1 MRENDAQRDDR
12 TLGRRD
18 FIKEASLGALGAGLT
33 ISGLEGAFAEDGGAG
48 IPGRRLGRTGLQVSE
63 ISMGAAGL
71 SEPAVLNAAIDRG
84 VTYVDTA
91 PTYGNSEEVIG
102 QVMPR
107 RRDDIVLATKWH
119 PQSEKTRAELLESL
133 DTSLRRLQTDHVDV
147 IQVHGAGGP
156 SGSDR
161 LRNTE
166 MLEAFR
172 IARQQG
178 KARFLGCTSHAGNRT
193 EVLCYAIKS
202 GHFDVI
208 LVSMDYSTYEDAGI
222 HQLLALAKQHDVG
235 VVAMKVQ
242 QGKAAVEGI
251 TDGPVSVRQANL
263 KWSLSRDISTVVS
276 GMHTFSTMKEDL
288 GAAGKGTSM
297 RDRAVLE
304 QYAAA
309 VTHDYCRMC
318 DRCLPCPEGVAIST
332 VLRYA
337 MYHKHYGQPHQATGM
352 YRELGPRESA
362 AACADCG
369 ECEERCTFG
378 LPVVAKLREA
388 EQLMGSVA

>member
-1 MRENDAQRDDR
+1 MPESNPDRDDR

-18 FIKEASLGALGAGLT
+18 FIKGASLGALGAGFTLA
-33 ISGLEGAFAEDGGAG
+33 GLEDAFAADAT
-48 IPGRRLGRTGLQVSE
+48 IPSRRLGRTGLQVSE
-63 ISMGAAGL
+63 ISMGADAL
-71 SEPAVLNAAIDRG
+71 TESAVLKAAIDRG

-91 PTYGNSEEVIG
+91 PTYGDSEEVIG
-102 QVMPR
+102 QIMPR

-119 PQSEKTRAELLESL
+119 WQYEKTRTDLLEAL

-156 SGSDR
+156 DNVAR
-161 LRNTE
+161 LQNTE

-178 KARFLGCTSHAGNRT
+178 KARFLGCTSHAGNRA
-193 EVLCYAIKS
+193 EVLSYAIKT

-208 LVSMDYSTYEDAGI
+208 LVAMDYSTYDDARIGA
-222 HQLLALAKQHDVG
+222 LLALARQHDVG

-242 QGKAAVEGI
+242 QGKAAVKGI
-251 TDGPVSVRQANL
+251 TDGPVSIRQANL
-263 KWSLSRDISTVVS
+263 KWSLSKDISTVIT

-288 GAAGKGTSM
+288 GAAGKGTSL
-297 RDRAVLE
+297 RDRDVLDR
-304 QYAAA
+304 YATA

-337 MYHKHYGQPHQATGM
+337 MYHKHYAQPDQATGM
-352 YRELGPRESA
+352 YGELGPQERASA
-362 AACADCG
+362 CTGCG
-369 ECEERCTFG
+369 KCEERCSFG

-388 EQLMGSVA
+388 EQLMGPVA

>member
-1 MRENDAQRDDR
+1 MRDTNAERDGR

-18 FIKEASLGALGAGLT
+18 FIKGASLGALGAGFTL
-33 ISGLEGAFAEDGGAG
+33 SGLDSAFAEAGGTT
-48 IPGRRLGRTGLQVSE
+48 IPSRRLGRTGLQISE

-71 SEPAVLNAAIDRG
+71 AESAVLNASIDRG

-102 QVMPR
+102 EIMPR

-119 PQSEKTRAELLESL
+119 PQSEKTRSELLEAL

-156 SGSDR
+156 DGTDR

-178 KARFLGCTSHAGNRT
+178 KAQFLGCTSHAGNRT
-193 EVLCYAIKS
+193 EVLSYAIKS

-222 HQLLALAKQHDVG
+222 AELLALARQHDVG

-263 KWSLSRDISTVVS
+263 KWALSKDISTIVS
-276 GMHTFSTMKEDL
+276 GMHTFNAMKEDL

-297 RDRAVLE
+297 RDRDVLE
-304 QYAAA
+304 QYATA

-318 DRCLPCPEGVAIST
+318 DRCLPCPEGVAISA

-337 MYHKHYGQPHQATGM
+337 MYHKHYGQPDQARGL
-352 YRELGPRESA
+352 YRELDPQERAG
-362 AACADCG
+362 ACTDCG
-369 ECEERCTFG
+369 ECEKRCTFG
-378 LPVVAKLREA
+378 LPVVAKLRAA
-388 EQLMGSVA
+388 EQLMGPVA